1 MEHIYSAIYININ
14 KCLFSS
20 EILSLWRPNIPMRKK
35 QLAPDHFNLVFWK
48 YMFLMERVVNTNFC
62 VQTKFCNYD
71 GLKFRSA
78 KTSFHGIISFRS
90 KIYANIRINTNCVR
104 VKFCHYDDLQ
114 FRSAKTSWCG
124 IISIFLKT
132 VYVSKCMMDRVIHIS
147 NEILSLWLPKIPK
160 RKDQLSC
167 RGGLRRWISGWMM
180 EVDGWWISRW
190 MMDIGD

>member
-1 MEHIYSAIYININ
+1 
-14 KCLFSS
+14 
-20 EILSLWRPNIPMRKK
+20 
-35 QLAPDHFNLVFWK
+35 
-48 YMFLMERVVNTNFC
+48 MFLMERVVNTNFC

-78 KTSFHGIISFRS
+78 KTSCHGIISFRS

-124 IISIFLKT
+124 FISIFLKT

-160 RKDQLSC
+160 RKDQL
-167 RGGLRRWISGWMM
+167 LWDQLISPENIFFQLM
-180 EVDGWWISRW
+180 EKSYSHVWCTNANFGVQVKCCHYDGSNFRKDQLAWVYLWF
-190 MMDIGD
+190 